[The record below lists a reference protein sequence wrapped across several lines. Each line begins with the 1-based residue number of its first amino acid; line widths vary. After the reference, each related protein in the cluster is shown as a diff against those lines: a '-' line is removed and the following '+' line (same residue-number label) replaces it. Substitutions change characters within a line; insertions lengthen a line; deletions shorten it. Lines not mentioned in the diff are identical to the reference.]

1 MTAVLRIE
9 RDTRGVVTLTL
20 DRPEARNA
28 LSAELVARLTEALAS
43 LAGDAAVRAVL
54 LTGSGTV
61 FCAGADIGEMRAS
74 GAASTDQNEADSRR
88 FALMLESLEK
98 LPQPTVAV
106 VNGAA
111 YGGAIGLIAACD
123 IAVAAS
129 SAPIMRNA
137 GLRRRASSATSVPSP
152 TGYVSRRMAR
162 RSPRAWA
169 WRWPRCR
176 QTKSRA

>member
-1 MTAVLRIE
+1 MLRIE
-9 RDTRGVVTLTL
+9 RDNRGIVTLTL

-43 LAGDAAVRAVL
+43 LAGDATVRAVL
-54 LTGSGTV
+54 LTGSGAV

-111 YGGAIGLIAACD
+111 YGGAVGLIAACD
-123 IAVAAS
+123 IAAGGIERAARAFRS
-129 SAPIMRNA
+129 PARA
-137 GLRRRASSATSVPSP
+137 GPGDDLALRDPRHRAARVPSMVP
-152 TGYVSRRMAR
+152 DRRGHGRIDRDADR
-162 RSPRAWA
+162 TRA
-169 WRWPRCR
+169 
-176 QTKSRA
+176 